1 MEQANGCGMGVAM
14 GTIDLAVEPDFRL
27 GPWLVRPSLG
37 MACRDGAEVKL
48 EPRVLLTLIVLV
60 RAEGHPV
67 SRTELMRTAWGLEV
81 GDDAIGRCI
90 GRLRAVLAVDGVI
103 GFETIPKIGYRLT
116 VATGGAAS
124 PAVEA
129 HGPAPVPMR
138 RRLSVRLWP
147 GMALIVL
154 LLAGGL
160 LLLGGD
166 QDTPPRVQVTPV
178 TSDPGQEIQP
188 ALSPGGGQ
196 IAYAADR
203 AGQGFDI
210 WVQSLSGGTPV
221 RLTDDPAPDLSPA
234 WSPDG
239 GRIAFVR
246 LDPAGPCRILVQP
259 VPSGPERQVA
269 ACTTFQEVKP
279 AWRDND
285 HLVYADKA
293 DKTAPARLWSV
304 ALSGVE
310 AGQPVP
316 LTEPPADINS
326 DGDPALSPDGNRL
339 AFIRHRAIGVSDVI
353 VRDLAT
359 GLERQVTQ
367 DGRKMHGLEWSG
379 DGRWLYTTSS
389 RAGDFGLW
397 RVDPDGEAPQMRIA
411 PGLNQLGRIG
421 TGGDRVA
428 VEMWTNRSTLLR
440 LGPDGQQ
447 QAVVPPSNRL
457 DWDPD
462 VSRQGAVAFA
472 SDRSGMFEIWVADP
486 GQAPTPVTQFQGPFT
501 QSPRWA
507 PDGKRLALIS
517 VVEGAP
523 GLFILDRGSGRLRR
537 VAADPGSEDRA
548 PAWSRDGQRLYFA
561 SNRLGAWRIWIT
573 RPPYDQA
580 MPITEAGWRVAK
592 ESADGRWLYLVRDGE
607 SGLWRQPA
615 DGGLPEKLADL
626 PDASDDESWVVG
638 PDGVYLIER
647 PGDGQARILLLP
659 ADGGEMRRVGDLPDA
674 LYNSS
679 LALDPDGRLIIG
691 RYLGSLVD
699 IVNVRLGD

>member
-1 MEQANGCGMGVAM
+1 MGVAM
-14 GTIDLAVEPDFRL
+14 GNIDLAVEPDFRL

-48 EPRVLLTLIVLV
+48 EPRVLQTLIVLV
-60 RAEGHPV
+60 RAEGRTV
-67 SRTELMRTAWGLEV
+67 SRAELMRTAWGLEV

-90 GRLRAVLAVDGVI
+90 GRLRAVLAIDGVI
-103 GFETIPKIGYRLT
+103 GFETIPKIGYRLNID
-116 VATGGAAS
+116 TGETLPPPEPAAPPPSVQRRSSPWLWAGAAL
-124 PAVEA
+124 A
-129 HGPAPVPMR
+129 
-138 RRLSVRLWP
+138 
-147 GMALIVL
+147 ALAAAGGIL
-154 LLAGGL
+154 LLNGGE
-160 LLLGGD
+160 D
-166 QDTPPRVQVTPV
+166 APPMAQVTPV

-221 RLTDDPAPDLSPA
+221 RLTDDPAHDLSPV

-246 LDPAGPCRILVQP
+246 VDAAGPCRILVKP

-269 ACTTFQEVKP
+269 TCTTFKEVKP
-279 AWRDND
+279 AWLDND
-285 HLVYADKA
+285 HLVHADKTDA
-293 DKTAPARLWSV
+293 TAPARLWSV
-304 ALSGVE
+304 PLSGAE
-310 AGQPVP
+310 AGRAIP
-316 LTEPPADINS
+316 LTDPPAGING
-326 DGDPALSPDGNRL
+326 DGDPVVSPDGRRL
-339 AFIRHRAIGVSDVI
+339 AFMRHRAIGVSDVI

-359 GLERQVTQ
+359 GAERQVTQ
-367 DGRKMHGLEWSG
+367 DGRKLHGLDWSG
-379 DGRWLYTTSS
+379 DGRWLYTASS

-397 RVDPDGEAPQMRIA
+397 RVDPDGKTPQLRVA

-421 TGGDRVA
+421 AGGDRVA
-428 VEMWTNRSTLLR
+428 AEVRTNRSILLR
-440 LGPDGQQ
+440 LTPDGGHE
-447 QAVVPPSNRL
+447 AVVPASNRL

-486 GQAPTPVTQFQGPFT
+486 GQPPAPVTRFQGPFT

-517 VVEGAP
+517 VVDGAP

-561 SNRLGAWRIWIT
+561 SNRLGDWRIWIT
-573 RPPYDQA
+573 RPPYEQA
-580 MPITEAGWRVAK
+580 MPITEAGWRTAK
-592 ESADGRWLYLVRDGE
+592 ESADGRWLYMAREGE

-615 DGGLPEKLADL
+615 DGGLPEKVADL
-626 PDASDDESWVVG
+626 PDAYDNESWVVG
-638 PDGVYLIER
+638 PAGVYLVDR
-647 PGDGQARILLLP
+647 PGNGQARIRLLP
-659 ADGGEMRRVGDLPDA
+659 ADGSGMRTVADLPDA
-674 LYNSS
+674 LYKSS
-679 LALDPDGRLIIG
+679 LALDPDGRPVIG
-691 RYLGSLVD
+691 KYLGSMVD
-699 IVNVRLGD
+699 IVDVRIGDR